1 MGFPFTDVLVLLNIA
16 AGMIVLGFSAT
27 RSARLFRGVL
37 GGASLLQMG
46 TGVWVLVSAD
56 SAGGGSLIDLA
67 GELIAGG
74 DGGFMVGW
82 LVTTFTCV
90 LFLAAFFRMLPPS
103 KRALFPGYPLHL
115 GTVIMT
121 AVMTLV
127 AIPVVLGTMR
137 VFFRGNSTGE
147 ALYLAVVYGTGYG
160 GLFLRI
166 DLIRSLA
173 LCSFAHRNLILDD
186 LGTLEAKEEEWN
198 WWAFFFGVRWYFY
211 KGLLRQGWLMLIPY
225 GLVLIPYRPDA
236 LLLLAMAG
244 TRVYCGRYGNRDYLR
259 LKSRLA
265 ATGQVDPG

>member
-16 AGMIVLGFSAT
+16 AGMIVLSFSAT
-27 RSARLFRGVL
+27 RSASLFRGVL
-37 GGASLLQMG
+37 GGASLVQMG
-46 TGVWVLVSAD
+46 TGVWVLVSAQ
-56 SAGGGSLIDLA
+56 STMGGSLIDLA

-74 DGGFMVGW
+74 DNRFMVGW
-82 LVTTFTCV
+82 LATAFTCV
-90 LFLAAFFRMLPPS
+90 LFLTAFFWMSPPS
-103 KRALFPGYPLHL
+103 KRALFPGYSLHL

-121 AVMTLV
+121 VVMTLI
-127 AIPVVLGTMR
+127 AIPVVLGTIR
-137 VFFRGNSTGE
+137 VLFWGLSTAD
-147 ALYLAVVYGTGYG
+147 ALQLAVVYGTGYG
-160 GLFLRI
+160 NLFLRI

-186 LGTLEAKEEEWN
+186 LGTLEAKEGKWN

-225 GLVLIPYRPDA
+225 GLGLIPGSPTT
-236 LLLLAMAG
+236 LFLLAMAG

-259 LKSRLA
+259 LKSGLA